1 MQQPDHLGSAA
12 MVNVFTLFVVSDCDC
27 KQAFPRAAIYISSNI
42 CSKVQCLK
50 ILALFAG
57 I

>member
-12 MVNVFTLFVVSDCDC
+12 MVNVFTLFVVSGCDC
-27 KQAFPRAAIYISSNI
+27 KQAFPWAAIYINSNI
-42 CSKVQCLK
+42 CSKLQCLK
-50 ILALFAG
+50 ILLLFAG